1 MFYYKNNKP
10 TKLDEIKHN
19 STSINIFKKIK
30 DNMNHQLIYGLNGC
44 GKYTIIKTYINHMFN
59 YDNKV
64 YNLKNHTIELIFN
77 GNKIDFTV
85 LASPYHFEINCEDFN
100 DKRLVNQ
107 FIKSVAN
114 TNNISNNK
122 NKIIIVRHIELLTIE
137 YQWMLRR
144 TVEKLYKTCKIIFIS
159 NHISRIDSSI
169 SSRCVCL
176 RIESPSDIEI
186 KNILYDII
194 DSYKLNVNEK
204 QLEYIIK
211 VSQRNLKTAILL
223 LEYSTSNKNF
233 IKPTLHHLIPVHN
246 IISKINQCN
255 TPNNIREIRENL
267 HDIILYDIN
276 LDLLQIHL
284 LDNFIINKDISSFKK
299 NKIISVIKDI
309 NNKIIFGYKKLYHL
323 ESLITKIAIINNYDN
338 DVINNI

>member
-19 STSINIFKKIK
+19 TTSINIFKKLK
-30 DNMNHQLIYGLNGC
+30 NNMNHQLIYGLNGC
-44 GKYTIIKTYINHMFN
+44 GKYTIAKTYINHMFD

-64 YNLKNHTIELIFN
+64 YNIKNQTIELVFN

-85 LASPYHFEINCEDFN
+85 SASPYHFEINCEDFN

-122 NKIIIVRHIELLTIE
+122 NKIIIVKHIELLTIE

-169 SSRCVCL
+169 SSRCICL
-176 RIESPSDIEI
+176 RIESPTDIQI
-186 KNILYDII
+186 KNILKDII
-194 DSYKLNVNEK
+194 DTNKINVNDK
-204 QLEYIIK
+204 QLDHIIK

-223 LEYSTSNKNF
+223 LEYSSSTNNF
-233 IKPTLHHLIPVHN
+233 TKPTLHHLIPIHN
-246 IISKINQCN
+246 IISKINN
-255 TPNNIREIRENL
+255 STKPSDIREIRENL
-267 HDIILYDIN
+267 HDILLYDIN
-276 LDLLQIHL
+276 IDLLQIHL
-284 LDNFIINKDISSFKK
+284 LDNFIINKEIPDFKK
-299 NKIISVIKDI
+299 YKIINVIKEI

-323 ESLITKIAIINNYDN
+323 EYLITKITIINNYDKEI
-338 DVINNI
+338 INNI